1 MRYVV
6 VKSGFCQTSSW
17 FIGSINRTSN
27 DSNGPNKST
36 QGWIKITG
44 WDNSRSLEFT
54 LFYAKRGQHI
64 HIIIF
69 IRVLYRC
76 CRWNEM
82 RVPPTHRC
90 WAISPVLWSL
100 VPEVPGLFLFK
111 GNSFRYNTDIGV
123 DCSRCLPFSRQRP
136 CPRVY
141 SIQVDSPLVGGLEP
155 WNFTTFHSVG
165 NFMIPTD
172 FHSII
177 SQKGWL
183 KPPTSILTSN
193 HHKSPLITINHHK
206 SPELTPEVNFFI
218 GRQFFFQRPSAILD
232 MAKWAWMEVQWT
244 FAL

>member
-136 CPRVY
+136 CP
-141 SIQVDSPLVGGLEP
+141 
-155 WNFTTFHSVG
+155 
-165 NFMIPTD
+165 
-172 FHSII
+172 
-177 SQKGWL
+177 
-183 KPPTSILTSN
+183 
-193 HHKSPLITINHHK
+193 
-206 SPELTPEVNFFI
+206 ELTPEVNFFI
-218 GRQFFFQRPSAILD
+218 GSQFFFQRPSAILD